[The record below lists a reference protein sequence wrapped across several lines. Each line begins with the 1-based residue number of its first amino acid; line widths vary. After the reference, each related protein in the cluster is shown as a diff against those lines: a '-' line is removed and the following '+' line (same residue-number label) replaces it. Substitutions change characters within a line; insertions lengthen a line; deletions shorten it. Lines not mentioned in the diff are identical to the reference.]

1 MVHLKAHGDLII
13 DQRAAAGPPKIGDAG
28 EQTQSGKACVNFSV
42 AVSRRTGQENA
53 TDFFDVVAF
62 DKNAETVAKY
72 FHKGS
77 SILVEG
83 TPTQREFTTRDGQK
97 RKIIETVASRVCF
110 VDSREEQKPITNDPS
125 QYTPTQYAAPA
136 PAFKDISEDDELPF

>member
-1 MVHLKAHGDLII
+1 MANLNYAKMIIGGRVTADVELK
-13 DQRAAAGPPKIGDAG
+13 
-28 EQTQSGKACVNFSV
+28 QTQSGKACVNFSV
-42 AVSRRTGQENA
+42 AVSRRTGQEST

-125 QYTPTQYAAPA
+125 QYTPSQYTQTQYAAPA
-136 PAFKDISEDDELPF
+136 PSFNDISENEELPF

>member
-1 MVHLKAHGDLII
+1 MANLNYAKMIIGGRVTADVELKY
-13 DQRAAAGPPKIGDAG
+13 
-28 EQTQSGKACVNFSV
+28 TQSGKSCVNFSV

-53 TDFFDVVAF
+53 TDFFDIVAF
-62 DKNAETVAKY
+62 DKNAETVAKF

-77 SILVEG
+77 SILVDG

-97 RKIIETVASRVCF
+97 RRIIETVASRVCF

>member
-1 MVHLKAHGDLII
+1 MANLNYAKMIIGGRVTADVELK
-13 DQRAAAGPPKIGDAG
+13 
-28 EQTQSGKACVNFSV
+28 QTQSGKACVNFSV

-62 DKNAETVAKY
+62 DKNAETVSKY

-125 QYTPTQYAAPA
+125 QYTPSQYAAPA
-136 PAFKDISEDDELPF
+136 PAFKDFKDIEDDDLPF

>member
-1 MVHLKAHGDLII
+1 MANVNYAKMILAGRVTADVELK
-13 DQRAAAGPPKIGDAG
+13 
-28 EQTQSGKACVNFSV
+28 QTQSGKACVNFSV
-42 AVSRRTGQENA
+42 AVSRRTGQESA

-62 DKNAETVAKY
+62 DKNAETVAKF

-97 RKIIETVASRVCF
+97 RRIIETVASRVCF
-110 VDSREEQKPITNDPS
+110 VDSREEQKPITNDPY

>member
-1 MVHLKAHGDLII
+1 MANVNYAKMILAGRLTADVELK
-13 DQRAAAGPPKIGDAG
+13 
-28 EQTQSGKACVNFSV
+28 QTQSGKACVNFSV
-42 AVSRRTGQENA
+42 AVSRRTGQENV

-62 DKNAETVAKY
+62 DKNAETVAKF

-77 SILVEG
+77 SILVDG

-97 RKIIETVASRVCF
+97 RRIIETVASRVCF

-125 QYTPTQYAAPA
+125 QYAATQYAAPA

>member
-1 MVHLKAHGDLII
+1 MANLNYAKMIIGGRVTADVELK
-13 DQRAAAGPPKIGDAG
+13 
-28 EQTQSGKACVNFSV
+28 QTQSGKACVNFSV
-42 AVSRRTGQENA
+42 AVSRRTGQEST

-125 QYTPTQYAAPA
+125 QYTPSQYTQYAAPA
-136 PAFKDISEDDELPF
+136 PSFNDITDNEELPF

>member
-1 MVHLKAHGDLII
+1 MANLNYAKMIIGGRVTADVELK
-13 DQRAAAGPPKIGDAG
+13 
-28 EQTQSGKACVNFSV
+28 QTQSGKACVNFSV

-53 TDFFDVVAF
+53 TDFFDIVAF
-62 DKNAETVAKY
+62 EKNAETVAKF